1 MPQVCPTAA
10 IDESKLR
17 SGHLP
22 ERLLRSP
29 ESTMGTLVT
38 SLQPSSAVP
47 TLIFLH
53 IPKTGGSTLDAIID
67 ANYPPASI
75 FSVQSPIRDSLA
87 AFRALPPAE
96 RERLRVIRGHG
107 VQGVHRELERPC
119 AYATLLR
126 DPVDRVLSQYYFI
139 RESPNHPRHRE
150 LLARGATLLEYL
162 RAGLN
167 PQADNGQVRSIS
179 GVGDGTADEI
189 PFGTCTRAM
198 LDDATRR
205 LETEF
210 ALVGVTER
218 FDEFLALAGR
228 MLGWRHCQYVRRK
241 VTRSRP
247 LAVSLTPEERAAVG
261 ACTLLDRELY
271 ATARRRTAELCRCQ
285 GALFPLRVRWL
296 KWQNSR
302 QRPG

>member
-1 MPQVCPTAA
+1 MAP
-10 IDESKLR
+10 
-17 SGHLP
+17 
-22 ERLLRSP
+22 
-29 ESTMGTLVT
+29 LVT
-38 SLQPSSAVP
+38 TLRPPSTGI

-67 ANYPPASI
+67 ANYPPDTV

-87 AFRALPPAE
+87 AFRALPKAE
-96 RERLRVIRGHG
+96 RGRLRVVRGHG
-107 VQGVHRELERPC
+107 VQGLHRELDQPC

-139 RESPNHPRHRE
+139 RESTNHPRHRD
-150 LLARGATLLEYL
+150 LQARGSTLLEYL

-179 GVGDGTADEI
+179 GVGDGTGEEV
-189 PFGTCTRAM
+189 PFGSCTRAM
-198 LDDATRR
+198 LDDARRR

-210 ALVGVTER
+210 ALVGVTEC

-228 MLGWRHCQYVRRK
+228 TLGWRHCHYVRRK

-247 LAVSLTPEERAAVG
+247 LAATLSPEERAAVD
-261 ACTLLDRELY
+261 ACTQLDRELY
-271 ATARRRTAELCRCQ
+271 ATARRRAAELRRQQ
-285 GALFPLRVRWL
+285 GPLFPLRVQWL
-296 KWQNSR
+296 QWCNSR
-302 QRPG
+302 KGAR